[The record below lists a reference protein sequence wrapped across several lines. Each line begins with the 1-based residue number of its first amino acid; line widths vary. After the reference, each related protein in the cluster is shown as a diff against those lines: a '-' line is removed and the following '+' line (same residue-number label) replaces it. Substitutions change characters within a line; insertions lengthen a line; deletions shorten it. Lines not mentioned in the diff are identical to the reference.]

1 MNKSLVPECPT
12 IIDVRS
18 FTVNISRRFFLR
30 FRTPVSLLK
39 RRSSHS
45 VAVNS
50 PHFRDIPKI
59 RRFWRLFVTS
69 FASLLCDCR
78 SAAPATA
85 SLLFRSCCV
94 VVEYTP
100 ATVSIFFSPRT
111 SPRFRNILRKF
122 DGVWRHSNHRSL
134 CVVLIVSLSSS
145 TPATISPHFRSVL
158 LRKFDGFS
166 VIYPSFAL
174 CCAFCVVVESHSS
187 HSSLLLRQGR

>member
-1 MNKSLVPECPT
+1 MYHTIPRWINHLFQNVRLLLTCVVLLSPTSGNPDVFDYTRSPAPIPRQHVVVIHSNKH
-12 IIDVRS
+12 
-18 FTVNISRRFFLR
+18 FKTVFFSG
-30 FRTPVSLLK
+30 FE
-39 RRSSHS
+39 
-45 VAVNS
+45 
-50 PHFRDIPKI
+50 
-59 RRFWRLFVTS
+59 
-69 FASLLCDCR
+69 LLCDCR